1 MSKSVDKKTRVDL
14 ILATNAIKKKAPSV
28 EFVAFLSHYFL
39 RSGNISPH
47 VLHLPRVVISE
58 ERMGS

>member
-1 MSKSVDKKTRVDL
+1 ML
-14 ILATNAIKKKAPSV
+14 KKKKGPSV

-39 RSGNISPH
+39 RSGNISPR

-58 ERMGS
+58 ERTGS